1 MPTDERRPAAPETV
15 THMIKLLIVDDHTVV
30 RQGIRQMLADARDI
44 AVEDE
49 AISGAAAIEKARR
62 VPCDTILLDLS
73 LPGSDGLEVLK
84 QLRRE
89 HPLLPILV
97 LSMHPE
103 DQFAL
108 RAIRAG
114 ASGYLTKDSA
124 PDELVTA
131 IRRVVQGGHYLSP
144 WLSERLAREI
154 ANGAPVSPHE
164 QLSDREYQVMLRIAS
179 GKTTKEIADELCLS
193 PKTVGTYRLRL
204 SQKMGLAGEAELTAY
219 VFRNRLL
226 D

>member
-1 MPTDERRPAAPETV
+1 
-15 THMIKLLIVDDHTVV
+15 MIKLLVVDDHPVV
-30 RQGIRQMLADARDI
+30 RQGIRQILAEASDI
-44 AVEDE
+44 VVEDDAVNGAE
-49 AISGAAAIEKARR
+49 ALEKGRR
-62 VPCDTILLDLS
+62 NGWSAVLLDLS
-73 LPGSDGLEVLK
+73 LAGTDGLEILK
-84 QLRRE
+84 QLRSERPE
-89 HPLLPILV
+89 LPILV

-124 PDELVTA
+124 PQELVNA
-131 IRRVVQGGHYLSP
+131 IRRVVDGNPYLSP
-144 WLSERLAREI
+144 WLAARLAREV
-154 ANGAPVSPHE
+154 ATNTPKPAHE

-179 GKTTKEIADELCLS
+179 GRSTKQIADELCLS

-204 SQKMGLAGEAELTAY
+204 AKKMSLSTDAELTAY

>member
-1 MPTDERRPAAPETV
+1 
-15 THMIKLLIVDDHTVV
+15 MIKLLIADDHPVV
-30 RQGIRQMLADARDI
+30 RQGIRLILAEAADI
-44 AVEDE
+44 TVADE
-49 AISGAAAIEKARR
+49 AVNGASAISKSQRGGWDA
-62 VPCDTILLDLS
+62 ILLDLS
-73 LPGSDGLEVLK
+73 MPGSDGLEVLK

-89 HPLLPILV
+89 HPSLPILV
-97 LSMHPE
+97 LSVHPE

-124 PDELVTA
+124 PEELVNA

-144 WLSERLAREI
+144 WLSDRLAREI
-154 ANGAPVSPHE
+154 ANGAPSSPHE

-179 GKTTKEIADELCLS
+179 GKTTKEIADELSLS
-193 PKTVGTYRLRL
+193 HKTVSTYRSRL
-204 SQKMGLAGEAELTAY
+204 SRKMGLTGEAELTAY

>member
-1 MPTDERRPAAPETV
+1 
-15 THMIKLLIVDDHTVV
+15 MIKLLIVDDHPVV
-30 RQGIRQMLADARDI
+30 RQGIRQILAEAADI
-44 AVEDE
+44 IVADE
-49 AISGAAAIEKARR
+49 AVNGASAIAKCQRGGWDA
-62 VPCDTILLDLS
+62 ILLDLS
-73 LPGSDGLEVLK
+73 MPGSDGLEVLK

-89 HPLLPILV
+89 HPALPILV

-124 PDELVTA
+124 PDELVNA

-154 ANGAPVSPHE
+154 ANGSATSPHE

-179 GKTTKEIADELCLS
+179 GKTTKEIADELSLS
-193 PKTVGTYRLRL
+193 PKTVSTYRLRL

>member
-1 MPTDERRPAAPETV
+1 MGTT
-15 THMIKLLIVDDHTVV
+15 MIRLLIVDDHPVV
-30 RQGIRQMLADARDI
+30 RQGIRQILAEASDIAIADEAVNGADAMTKCQRASWD
-44 AVEDE
+44 AV
-49 AISGAAAIEKARR
+49 
-62 VPCDTILLDLS
+62 LLDLS
-73 LPGSDGLEVLK
+73 MPGSDGLEVLK
-84 QLRRE
+84 QLRRA
-89 HPLLPILV
+89 HPALPILV

-124 PDELVTA
+124 PDELVNA

-154 ANGAPVSPHE
+154 ASGGATSPHE

-179 GKTTKEIADELCLS
+179 GKTTKEIADELSLS
-193 PKTVGTYRLRL
+193 PKTVSTYRLRL

>member
-1 MPTDERRPAAPETV
+1 
-15 THMIKLLIVDDHTVV
+15 MIKLLIVDDHPVV
-30 RQGIRQMLADARDI
+30 RQGIRQILAEAADI
-44 AVEDE
+44 IVADE
-49 AISGAAAIEKARR
+49 ATSGAAAIAKCQRGGWDA
-62 VPCDTILLDLS
+62 ILLDLS
-73 LPGSDGLEVLK
+73 MPGSDGLEVLK

-89 HPLLPILV
+89 HPALPILV

-124 PDELVTA
+124 PEELVNA

-154 ANGAPVSPHE
+154 ANGTATSPHE

-179 GKTTKEIADELCLS
+179 GKTTKEIADELSLS
-193 PKTVGTYRLRL
+193 PKTVSTYRLRL

>member
-1 MPTDERRPAAPETV
+1 
-15 THMIKLLIVDDHTVV
+15 MIKLLIVDDHPIV
-30 RQGIRQMLADARDI
+30 RQGIRLTLAEARDI
-44 AVEDE
+44 VVADE
-49 AISGAAAIEKARR
+49 AVNGASAIAKCQHGEWDA
-62 VPCDTILLDLS
+62 ILLDLS
-73 LPGSDGLEVLK
+73 MPGSDGLEVLK

-89 HPLLPILV
+89 HPFLPILV

-124 PDELVTA
+124 PEELVNA
-131 IRRVVQGGHYLSP
+131 VRRVVQGGHYLSP

-154 ANGAPVSPHE
+154 ANGSPTSPHE
-164 QLSDREYQVMLRIAS
+164 QLSDREYQVMLRFAS
-179 GKTTKEIADELCLS
+179 GKTTKQIADELSLS
-193 PKTVGTYRLRL
+193 PKTVSTYRLRL

-226 D
+226 E

>member
-1 MPTDERRPAAPETV
+1 MV
-15 THMIKLLIVDDHTVV
+15 NNMIKLLIVDDHPVV
-30 RQGIRQMLADARDI
+30 RQGIRQILAEAKDIVVGDEALNGAI
-44 AVEDE
+44 AVEKCRADRWD
-49 AISGAAAIEKARR
+49 A
-62 VPCDTILLDLS
+62 ILLDLS
-73 LPGSDGLEVLK
+73 MPGSDGLEVLK
-84 QLRRE
+84 QLRGE
-89 HPLLPILV
+89 HPALPILV

-124 PDELVTA
+124 PEELVTA

-144 WLSERLAREI
+144 WLSERLAREV
-154 ANGAPVSPHE
+154 ANGSTTSAHE

-179 GKTTKEIADELCLS
+179 GKTTKEIADELSLS
-193 PKTVGTYRLRL
+193 PKTVSTYRLRL
-204 SQKMGLAGEAELTAY
+204 SQKMGLAGEAEVTAY

-226 D
+226 E

>member
-1 MPTDERRPAAPETV
+1 
-15 THMIKLLIVDDHTVV
+15 MIKLLIVDDHPVV
-30 RQGIRQMLADARDI
+30 RQGIRQILAEARDI
-44 AVEDE
+44 VVADE
-49 AISGAAAIEKARR
+49 AVNGAAAIAKSQRDDWDA
-62 VPCDTILLDLS
+62 ILLDLS
-73 LPGSDGLEVLK
+73 MPGSDGLEVLK

-89 HPLLPILV
+89 HPFLPILV

-124 PDELVTA
+124 PDELVNA
-131 IRRVVQGGHYLSP
+131 IRRVVEGGHYLSP

-154 ANGAPVSPHE
+154 ANGATASPHE

-179 GKTTKEIADELCLS
+179 GKTTKEIANELSLS
-193 PKTVGTYRLRL
+193 PKTVSTYRLRL
-204 SQKMGLAGEAELTAY
+204 SQKMGLTGEAELTAY

>member
-1 MPTDERRPAAPETV
+1 
-15 THMIKLLIVDDHTVV
+15 MIKLLVVDDHPVV
-30 RQGIRQMLADARDI
+30 RQGIRQILAEAPDI
-44 AVEDE
+44 VVEDDAVNGAE
-49 AISGAAAIEKARR
+49 ALEKGRR
-62 VPCDTILLDLS
+62 NGWSAVLLDLS
-73 LPGSDGLEVLK
+73 LAGADGLEILK
-84 QLRRE
+84 QLRGERPE
-89 HPLLPILV
+89 LPILV

-124 PDELVTA
+124 PQELVNA
-131 IRRVVQGGHYLSP
+131 IRRVVDGSPYLSP
-144 WLSERLAREI
+144 WLAARLAREV
-154 ANGAPVSPHE
+154 ATNTPKPVHE

-179 GKTTKEIADELCLS
+179 GRSTKQIADELCLS

-204 SQKMGLAGEAELTAY
+204 AKKMSLSTDAELTAY